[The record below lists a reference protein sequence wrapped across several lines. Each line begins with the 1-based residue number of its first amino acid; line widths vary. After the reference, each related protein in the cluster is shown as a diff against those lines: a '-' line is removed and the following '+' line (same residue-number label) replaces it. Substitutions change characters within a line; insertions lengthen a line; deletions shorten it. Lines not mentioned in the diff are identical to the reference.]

1 MSLVSRSLIKVS
13 LQIIYYITT
22 PVLSLL
28 SSSLSS
34 SSSLLVFFLLVTT
47 TIMMHPNNN
56 SMLLISATTAA
67 DTADDT
73 DTADTSYL
81 ECELYIAESTIPN
94 AGNGLFSGISK
105 KKNEYIGNGD
115 KAIPI
120 IDVWWHNNNN
130 GGGGSGNNK
139 NFFNPVEHYVWEGSS
154 MGMGLEV
161 FSQNDLSTFWP
172 GLDAI
177 VNCHSGLLN
186 VDKSTPHLDDG
197 GLHRRIHPN
206 AGSISPYNSLLLQ
219 GGNGGNGG
227 GGGGSGSSKIS
238 RDIPIG
244 GELFK
249 NYGEE
254 WFLYRTQLGP
264 IPVQSNYLEILQL
277 MSNLQILVDYNN
289 EGGSIIYNEL
299 IKELQVIWNNS
310 RTLNALYDFTWNDIL
325 KVLGQSDSSGEDS
338 GSKSDG
344 GDEDSGERERHY
356 DMGILL
362 QKNATRSIAY
372 LQKYGKCID
381 HIIHKQST
389 INGAG
394 HGGFAKRELPK
405 GTIITGTPLIHF
417 PNINKN
423 KNNWFHMYDYQYCEN
438 GQMVRNMTT
447 GPYGQQLLL
456 NYCFSHSETTVV
468 VCPYG
473 SGINYIN
480 HATATATANGG
491 SAQHATHVANVKIQ
505 WSKNGTTNHNDDWLV
520 KTPIEMIDY
529 NYTTHLAF
537 DYIAIRD
544 IQEGEELFLDYGN
557 DWESKWNRFQ
567 QDWLTYH
574 HDTPYL
580 KDYISAIEYNTLYRN
595 DILPTKFEEQEQVD
609 DEQQYYPDNLF
620 LRCHSILDIFDND
633 QDVIDYSSSDDDYF
647 QQYYDN
653 WGGEHVG
660 GGNDNGYECEI
671 LERHNYEFADTL
683 GETESY
689 YTVQFIKESIKDNNG
704 NNAATKTKRIF
715 GVSRKLIKFADK
727 PYSKF

>member
-1 MSLVSRSLIKVS
+1 
-13 LQIIYYITT
+13 
-22 PVLSLL
+22 
-28 SSSLSS
+28 
-34 SSSLLVFFLLVTT
+34 
-47 TIMMHPNNN
+47 MHPNTN
-56 SMLLISATTAA
+56 SRLLISATTTTT
-67 DTADDT
+67 DTTD
-73 DTADTSYL
+73 DTADTDTDTSYI

-94 AGNGLFSGISK
+94 AGNGIFSGISK

-120 IDVWWHNNNN
+120 IDVWWHNNNGDNN
-130 GGGGSGNNK
+130 GGSRNNNK
-139 NFFNPVEHYVWEGSS
+139 FFNPVEHYVWEGSS

-161 FSQNDLSTFWP
+161 FSHNDLSTFWP
-172 GLDAI
+172 GIDAI
-177 VNCHSGLLN
+177 VNCHAGLLN
-186 VDKSTPHLDDG
+186 VEKSTPHLDDG
-197 GLHRRIHPN
+197 GVHRRIHPS
-206 AGSISPYNSLLLQ
+206 AGSISPYNSMLQ
-219 GGNGGNGG
+219 HNGGNGGNGG
-227 GGGGSGSSKIS
+227 SGGGSSKVS

-264 IPVQSNYLEILQL
+264 IPVQSNYIEILQL
-277 MSNLQILVDYNN
+277 MSTLQVLVDYNN
-289 EGGSIIYNEL
+289 EGGSIIYNEF
-299 IKELQVIWNNS
+299 IKEMQIIWNNS

-325 KVLGQSDSSGEDS
+325 TVLGQNSER
-338 GSKSDG
+338 
-344 GDEDSGERERHY
+344 ERERHD

-362 QKNATRSIAY
+362 QQNATRSIDY

-394 HGGFAKRELPK
+394 HGGFAKRDLPK
-405 GTIITGTPLIHF
+405 GTVITGTPLIHF
-417 PNINKN
+417 PNINK
-423 KNNWFHMYDYQYCEN
+423 KNNWFHMYDYQYCDN
-438 GQMVRNMTT
+438 GQIMVRNRTN

-480 HATATATANGG
+480 HATSTATANGG
-491 SAQHATHVANVKIQ
+491 GAQHATNVANVKIQ
-505 WSKNGTTNHNDDWLV
+505 WSKNGTTNHNDDWLL
-520 KTPIEMIDY
+520 KTPKEMIDY

-544 IQEGEELFLDYGN
+544 IQEGEELFLDYGT
-557 DWESKWNRFQ
+557 DWENKWNRFQ
-567 QDWLTYH
+567 TDWLTYD

-580 KDYISAIEYNTLYRN
+580 KDYISAIEYNTLYGN
-595 DILPTKFEEQEQVD
+595 DILPTKFEEQEQD
-609 DEQQYYPDNLF
+609 DEEQQQSAEVYYPNNLF
-620 LRCHSILDIFDND
+620 LRCHSILDIFEND
-633 QDVIDYSSSDDDYF
+633 QDVIDYDRDDYF
-647 QQYYDN
+647 IEYYNN

-660 GGNDNGYECEI
+660 GGDNNGYECEI
-671 LERHNYEFADTL
+671 LERHNYEFADTP

-689 YTVQFIKESIKDNNG
+689 YTVQFIKNN
-704 NNAATKTKRIF
+704 NHQVTKRIF
-715 GVSRKLIKFADK
+715 GVNRKLIKFADK

>member
-1 MSLVSRSLIKVS
+1 
-13 LQIIYYITT
+13 
-22 PVLSLL
+22 
-28 SSSLSS
+28 
-34 SSSLLVFFLLVTT
+34 
-47 TIMMHPNNN
+47 MMHPNNN
-56 SMLLISATTAA
+56 SMLLISATATATTA
-67 DTADDT
+67 DTDT
-73 DTADTSYL
+73 DTATSYL

-94 AGNGLFSGISK
+94 AGNGIFSGISK

-130 GGGGSGNNK
+130 NNNNGGNGNNNK
-139 NFFNPVEHYVWEGSS
+139 IFFNPVEHYVWEGSS

-172 GLDAI
+172 GIDAI

-186 VDKSTPHLDDG
+186 VEKSTPHLDDG
-197 GLHRRIHPN
+197 GVHRRIHPS
-206 AGSISPYNSLLLQ
+206 AGSISPYNSLQLHNE
-219 GGNGGNGG
+219 GG
-227 GGGGSGSSKIS
+227 GSSKIS

-264 IPVQSNYLEILQL
+264 IPVQSNYIEILQL

-289 EGGSIIYNEL
+289 EGGAIIYNEF
-299 IKELQVIWNNS
+299 IKEMQYIWNNS

-325 KVLGQSDSSGEDS
+325 NVLGQQQSENNESGSEGDESGGADSGESDSSGER
-338 GSKSDG
+338 
-344 GDEDSGERERHY
+344 RERHY

-362 QKNATRSIAY
+362 QQNATRSIDY

-381 HIIHKQST
+381 HIINKQST
-389 INGAG
+389 IDGAG
-394 HGGFAKRELPK
+394 HGGFAKRDLPT
-405 GTIITGTPLIHF
+405 GTVITGTPLIHF
-417 PNINKN
+417 PNINK
-423 KNNWFHMYDYQYCEN
+423 WFNMYDYQYCDN
-438 GQMVRNMTT
+438 GQMVRNLTN

-456 NYCFSHSETTVV
+456 NYCFSHPETTVV

-480 HATATATANGG
+480 HAGTTTATNGG
-491 SAQHATHVANVKIQ
+491 GAQHADNVANVKIQ

-520 KTPIEMIDY
+520 KTPKEMIDY

-557 DWESKWNRFQ
+557 DWENKWNIFQ
-567 QDWLTYH
+567 QDWFTYH

-580 KDYISAIEYNTLYRN
+580 KDYISANEYNTLYGN
-595 DILPTKFEEQEQVD
+595 DILPTKFEEQSAE
-609 DEQQYYPDNLF
+609 EIYYPNNLF
-620 LRCHSILDIFDND
+620 LRCHSILDIFEND
-633 QDVIDYSSSDDDYF
+633 QDVIDYDSDDYF
-647 QQYYDN
+647 IEYYDN

-660 GGNDNGYECEI
+660 GGDNNGYECEI
-671 LERHNYEFADTL
+671 LERHNYEFADTP

-689 YTVQFIKESIKDNNG
+689 YTVQFIKNN
-704 NNAATKTKRIF
+704 NNQVTKRIF
-715 GVSRKLIKFADK
+715 GVNRKLIKFADK